1 MITIHVGARSTR
13 SGNEFAWMWSTKN
26 KKLTW
31 GKSEGTETLAE
42 IFAIISALSKLSAY
56 SQHDIVFKTSKQEI
70 VKLIEKPS
78 KSNHTAILQ
87 LRKAIYLWKG
97 KVKAQYVPASS
108 QDEVYRN
115 VVTTLNK
122 LVEQKLS
129 KEPKKE
135 KEMTERIFDLA
146 GRQRNEKVLKKP
158 TSKPRKKSREV
169 LVSFFDDGDD
179 TPKKS
184 SPAKVQPVAK
194 PVICPS
200 CNGIINIY
208 TNECRCSN

>member
-42 IFAIISALSKLSAY
+42 IFAIISALNKLSAY

-87 LRKAIYLWKG
+87 LRQAIYLWKG
-97 KVKAQYVPASS
+97 KVKVQYVHTNS
-108 QDEVYRN
+108 QDEGYRH
-115 VVTTLNK
+115 VMTTLNK
-122 LVEQKLS
+122 LVDQKLS
-129 KEPKKE
+129 KEPKKA
-135 KEMTERIFDLA
+135 KAMDQRIIELA

-169 LVSFFDDGDD
+169 LVSFFDDDD
-179 TPKKS
+179 APTKS
-184 SPAKVQPVAK
+184 LPPRAASGPK
-194 PVICPS
+194 PVVCPS

-208 TNECRCSN
+208 TNECRCSG

>member
-13 SGNEFAWMWSTKN
+13 SGKEFAWMWSTKN

-42 IFAIISALSKLSAY
+42 IFAIISALNKLSAY

-87 LRKAIYLWKG
+87 LRQAIYLWKG
-97 KVKAQYVPASS
+97 KVKVQYVHTNS
-108 QDEVYRN
+108 QDEGYRH
-115 VVTTLNK
+115 VMTTLNK
-122 LVEQKLS
+122 LVDQKLS
-129 KEPKKE
+129 KEPKKP
-135 KEMTERIFDLA
+135 KEMDQRIIELA

-158 TSKPRKKSREV
+158 TVKPRKKTREV
-169 LVSFFDDGDD
+169 LVSFFDDDD
-179 TPKKS
+179 APKATLPPRAPS
-184 SPAKVQPVAK
+184 APK
-194 PVICPS
+194 PVVCTS
-200 CNGIINIY
+200 CNGIINVY
-208 TNECRCSN
+208 TNECRCSA